1 MPNDKLLGCVKRIA
15 SKRAAFKRAA
25 FKRAALGGLFG
36 LSLLM
41 CLDFASTV
49 SAADKTESDRP
60 VLRQGLP
67 GRRMGG
73 GTRNPAM
80 AAYNDQT
87 PLAALIPETV
97 LSVTTAARP
106 TLLFHL
112 PIVGNTQTVEF
123 VLYNSE
129 DELLFQTQ
137 QSVSGQ
143 PGIVSVDLSAEP
155 ELSPLLVNEPYQWF
169 FSIVAE
175 DRAHDISVDGWIQ
188 RVALDEWLQ
197 QQAIAP
203 DVLNNL
209 AAATPLEQ
217 VRLLSQEA
225 NLWTDA
231 AVVLHELRQRD
242 PNNPNVMMAWDE
254 LLNAEGLSEL
264 SEEPV
269 AELSVNP
276 AAASSDESTTVSAT
290 TNSRVIR

>member
-1 MPNDKLLGCVKRIA
+1 MPNSKLFGCFKRP
-15 SKRAAFKRAA
+15 AFKRPV
-25 FKRAALGGLFG
+25 FKRSALGGLLG
-36 LSLLM
+36 LSLLV
-41 CLDFASTV
+41 CPDFASTV
-49 SAADKTESDRP
+49 NAADKTESDGP

-73 GTRNPAM
+73 GTRTPAM

-112 PIVGNTQTVEF
+112 PIVGNAQTVEF
-123 VLYNSE
+123 VLYNSA

-143 PGIVSVDLSAEP
+143 SGIVSVDLSANP
-155 ELSPLLVNEPYQWF
+155 DELAPLLVNESYQWY

-175 DRAHDISVDGWIQ
+175 DRAQDISVDGWIQ

-197 QQAIAP
+197 QQAITP

-209 AAATPLEQ
+209 AVASPLEQ

-254 LLNAEGLSEL
+254 LLDAEGLSEL

-269 AELSVNP
+269 AKLSVNP
-276 AAASSDESTTVSAT
+276 ADNSTESTTVSAAE
-290 TNSRVIR
+290 NPMVIR

>member
-1 MPNDKLLGCVKRIA
+1 MPSDKLFGCFKRPTF
-15 SKRAAFKRAA
+15 KKTVLKKAAF
-25 FKRAALGGLFG
+25 GGLFG
-36 LSLLM
+36 LSLLV
-41 CLDFASTV
+41 CLGFASTV
-49 SAADKTESDRP
+49 NAADKTASDQP

-73 GTRNPAM
+73 GTRTPAM
-80 AAYNDQT
+80 AAYNDQK

-97 LSVTTAARP
+97 LSVTTVARP

-112 PIVGNTQTVEF
+112 PILGNAQTVEF
-123 VLYNSE
+123 VLYNSA

-143 PGIVSVDLSAEP
+143 SGIVSVDLSANS
-155 ELSPLLVNEPYQWF
+155 ELAPLQVNESYQWY

-175 DRAHDISVDGWIQ
+175 DRAQDISVEGWIQ

-203 DVLNNL
+203 DVLNNF
-209 AAATPLEQ
+209 AAAPPLEQ

-231 AVVLHELRQRD
+231 AVLLHELRQRE
-242 PNNPNVMMAWDE
+242 PNNADVMMVWNE
-254 LLNAEGLSEL
+254 LLDAEGLSEL

-269 AELSVNP
+269 AELSVNLATAS
-276 AAASSDESTTVSAT
+276 AAASTIISA
-290 TNSRVIR
+290 SSPVVIH